1 MDLKKIIIG
10 FIGKKVKKALRDGKT
25 EEQWEVSKAKI
36 TAVVTVLIT
45 AVQVLGPAFG
55 YPVEI
60 PNEVYQLL
68 AAIGVWALRD
78 GMPDKERPTRSSTGS
93 GVAGARN

>member
-68 AAIGVWALRD
+68 AAIGVWASEWVRCSR
-78 GMPDKERPTRSSTGS
+78 KAAKAWRF
-93 GVAGARN
+93 ARF

>member
-25 EEQWEVSKAKI
+25 EEQWEVSKAK
-36 TAVVTVLIT
+36 VTVLIT